1 MCEPSL
7 LVSKLEQGLFQ
18 FTNSWRN
25 DPGTSRASSTPPSSS
40 RDNEQ
45 RTTLP
50 KMHDARRDSIR
61 RAYLPPTR
69 NKRRRKNKRGKKE
82 PRLVSKLPN
91 RGTDEFLK
99 NIVLYVTER
108 TRKREK
114 KKRKKGLDSETPSAS
129 QGCKEQKKKK
139 KQ

>member
-1 MCEPSL
+1 MTTSSGQPSR
-7 LVSKLEQGLFQ
+7 KC
-18 FTNSWRN
+18 
-25 DPGTSRASSTPPSSS
+25 
-40 RDNEQ
+40 
-45 RTTLP
+45 TTLVV
-50 KMHDARRDSIR
+50 
-61 RAYLPPTR
+61 TR
-69 NKRRRKNKRGKKE
+69 LVVLTYPLRETREEERTRRKKKE